1 MNIVI
6 FNHHA
11 LTPDMGG
18 GTRHFDF
25 AKELVSRGHRVTIV
39 ASSFHYAAYKEM
51 KTYTDSV
58 YLKECVHGVDFIWI
72 KTKAYKGNGI
82 GRVLNMLEYML
93 KAQKVKIDMDI
104 DVVIGSSVHLFA
116 VYAAYKFA
124 KNLDLP
130 FVMEVRDIWPQT
142 LIDMGISKWHPFIFV
157 LGFLESLLYKKA
169 DKVITLLPDAH
180 EHIKSFGVKEEDIV
194 WISNGVDTKR
204 FENIRKE
211 RKSKEFLVTYAGSMG
226 KANALFTLM
235 EVAKELD
242 KKYKDI
248 RFKLIGEGALKQ
260 ELLEYIKQNGLKNTK
275 IFSSVSKHEIAQTL
289 KDSDVLYLG
298 LQDSALY
305 RFGMSMNKTFDY
317 LAAEVPIIF
326 ASNIENNPV
335 KEANAG
341 FCIPAEDK
349 AALKNAILSLH
360 EMKEEERKLYT
371 DGNLNYIENNFSIQF
386 LTTRLENLL
395 NGLVCKQK

>member
-1 MNIVI
+1 MNIMI

-18 GTRHFDF
+18 GTRHYDF
-25 AKELVSRGHRVTIV
+25 AKELVNRGHRVTIV

-51 KTYTDSV
+51 KNYAESDYLEENIEGV
-58 YLKECVHGVDFIWI
+58 YFVWI
-72 KTKAYKGNGI
+72 KTRPYKGNGI
-82 GRVLNMLEYML
+82 GRVLNMLEYMR
-93 KAQKVKIDMDI
+93 KAQKVKVDMEI

-124 KNLDLP
+124 KKLEVP

-142 LIDMGISKWHPFIFV
+142 LIDMGISKWHPFIVV
-157 LGFLESLLYKKA
+157 LGLLESFLYKKA
-169 DKVITLLPDAH
+169 DKIITLLPDAY

-204 FENIRKE
+204 FENLKRE

-235 EVAKELD
+235 EVARELLENHT
-242 KKYKDI
+242 DI

-260 ELLEYIKQNGLKNTK
+260 ELLEYKKQYDLKN
-275 IFSSVSKHEIAQTL
+275 IEILPSVSKDEVAQVL

-298 LQDSALY
+298 LQDSPLY

-326 ASNIENNPV
+326 ASNIANNPV

-349 AALKNAILSLH
+349 VALQNAILSLYGK
-360 EMKEEERKLYT
+360 KEEERKLYAE
-371 DGNLNYIENNFSIQF
+371 GNLNYIENNFSIQF

-395 NGLVCKQK
+395 NGLVCKKK